1 MPRRKAAIKREVLPD
16 PLYGSEEVTKFVN
29 VVMRAGKKSIAEKIV
44 YSALTMLTDRLK
56 KEGKSEDES
65 GSGKGGKGGKSGTGA
80 GPSTMKSKSSQ
91 SHGHHTHEEIL
102 ESLHKSLT
110 NVSPT
115 VEVKSRRVGGAT
127 YQVPVEVAS
136 DRGIALAMRWVVQAA
151 KGRSEKT
158 MALRLAAELYDA
170 YLNRG
175 ASIKTRD
182 DVHRGPKYRAIRYL
196 LLHTTF
202 LWSAATIERNT
213 GYVCN

>member
-16 PLYGSEEVTKFVN
+16 PLYGSDEVAKFIN

-65 GSGKGGKGGKSGTGA
+65 GSGGKGGKGGKTGGAATSRGGKSA
-80 GPSTMKSKSSQ
+80 GQT
-91 SHGHHTHEEIL
+91 HTQEEIL
-102 ESLHKSLT
+102 DTLHKSLT

-127 YQVPVEVAS
+127 YQVPIEVAA
-136 DRGIALAMRWVVQAA
+136 DRGVALAMRWVVNAA

-158 MALRLAAELYDA
+158 MALRLAGELYDA

-182 DVHRGPKYRAIRYL
+182 DVHRMAKANQAFAHYR
-196 LLHTTF
+196 
-202 LWSAATIERNT
+202 W
-213 GYVCN
+213 